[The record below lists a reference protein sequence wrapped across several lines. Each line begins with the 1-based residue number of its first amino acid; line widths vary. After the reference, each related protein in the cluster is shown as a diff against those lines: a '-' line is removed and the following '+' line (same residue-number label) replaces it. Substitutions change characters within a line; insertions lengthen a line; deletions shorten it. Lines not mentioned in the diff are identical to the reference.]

1 MCAFEIREEG
11 MKLNMKILG
20 EKSLSSK
27 VIVGLKILFAVISI
41 LTLIV
46 LSIIAKI
53 IRHITMQESLLSN
66 IFDLS
71 FYIVIMITGLIAL
84 LIVYQFIKIFK
95 NLKNNTIFSQSNVKS
110 LNVISNNCF
119 AIAICYFII
128 VLFAICIIIK
138 VQEVFINYVLYFS
151 IMLMLIFM
159 VAGVGIKVLNEIYKK
174 AIEYKEENDFT
185 I

>member
-1 MCAFEIREEG
+1 MCAFELREEG

-53 IRHITMQESLLSN
+53 IRHIAMQESLLSN

-128 VLFAICIIIK
+128 VLLAICIIIK
-138 VQEVFINYVLYFS
+138 IEGIFINYVLYFS

>member
-1 MCAFEIREEG
+1 
-11 MKLNMKILG
+11 MKILG

-27 VIVGLKILFAVISI
+27 VIIGLKILFAVISI

-46 LSIIAKI
+46 LIIISKI
-53 IRHITMQESLLSN
+53 IGHIAMQENLLNN

-95 NLKNNTIFSQSNVKS
+95 NLNSNNIFCKDNVKS

-119 AIAICYFII
+119 AIAICYSII